1 MTTRNLVPRD
11 DNQGKL
17 GTAAKRWSDI
27 NAATGSFST
36 LKVNSLKLNAEAD
49 LDLLTSGAGIETI
62 SKNGNNQ
69 FVIRLD
75 DTFLTDRLGFSADGT
90 KPDFTLPNGDA
101 LPVNTVIAAGDTLV
115 DAIEKLNDDLR
126 DVAAPSN
133 LTVSSFAAT
142 SILSGSE
149 AFADNDSN
157 LMTAA
162 AINDRIES
170 FGYTTNVGD
179 ITSVSGS
186 NGIEL
191 VGGDGL
197 SGAATLRLVDTDV
210 TAGSYGS
217 ATQIP
222 TFTVDD
228 KGRLTAAA
236 NQAISTSFTISD
248 NAGTPATDTF
258 AVGGTLTFA
267 GGTGLST
274 AVTNDTVTT
283 NLDNTDVTAGSYGS
297 ATAIPTFTVDAQGR
311 LTAAGTVGITTTLTV
326 DSDGDGTEDVSLA
339 SDDLKILGG
348 TGLSSTISKAGNDV
362 SLTVN
367 LDDTAVAANQY
378 GDADSVGQFTVDAQ
392 GRLTQA
398 ASIDISI
405 ASSQVND
412 AASANTASKIV
423 IRDANGDFSAGTI
436 TANLTG
442 NASTADS
449 ADKWDSARTVTFAGG
464 DVTGAFSIDGSAD
477 VSDIALTISAN
488 SVALGTDTTGDYV
501 ESLVAGAGLALLNNS
516 GEGATPTV
524 GVDGVL
530 EDLDTLGAASS
541 DGEFIVA
548 TGAGAFA
555 YESGNTA
562 RTSLGLGTGDTPAFA
577 GLSSTDNIVI
587 DNQKELRLKEADANG
602 EDYVSIKSPAS
613 LANSYDLVLPTTDG
627 NANEVLVT
635 DGSGVLTWETVEAAA
650 GNAVNA
656 FSNIAVAGQ
665 DTLEADTSQDTL
677 NITAGNAIALTTTA
691 GTDTLTIAVSGL
703 ANAQIDDAAGI
714 VDTKLATISTADKV
728 SLSALNIDG
737 ADDIGADL
745 VSTDLIIVDDGA
757 GGTNRKSAL
766 SRVATFINDNSSITT
781 LSSLSGVGSVGNTL
795 TAAGSLD
802 VAQNLVV
809 TGNLTVNGDQFVV
822 DGTTIQLDDNLIE
835 LGLVSGAAPTGET
848 TKDLGLLLHRHNGV
862 EASKVAL
869 YWDESVDKF
878 KLEQGVTENN
888 GIIDAG
894 ATTSTLIA
902 DIEGDLTGN
911 AGTATKLATA
921 RAIQIS
927 GDVTGTANFDGSAAI
942 NIVSTI
948 AASSVETDMI
958 ADDAVDADK
967 LASNAVVNASV
978 AASAAIDIS
987 KLDFVGAT
995 QLGGADLVDA
1005 DDLVLHDANA
1015 ASNKRVSFSNLYGSV
1030 FGKVAGDAEVA
1041 ANGTLT
1047 IGNGVI
1053 SNAKLVNESVSF
1065 GGVEVALG
1073 SSDATPAFDLQ
1084 GASGY
1089 PASSLVGTIT
1099 NAQLAGSISNDKLA
1113 TLTDAN
1119 KVSLSA
1125 LDIDGGTLIDALAAE
1140 DLLIVDDEAGGTN
1153 RKATIS
1159 QLITLFN
1166 GNNSF
1171 TSFPSLAGVG
1181 TITTGTWNA
1190 SVITNDKIADDLTI
1204 DGGTIDD
1211 SAIGETQRSSGKFTT
1226 LDANTSL
1233 TLKTVTINSIK
1244 DEDNMASNAAD
1255 ALATQQSIK
1264 AYVDSQVTAQDLD
1277 FQGDTGGALSIDLDS
1292 ETLIIAGGTGIDTS
1306 GDGNTLTVAIDST
1319 VATLGDAQTFTAI
1332 KTHDALDIF
1341 NAGITVKNGNN
1352 SAGFIELFEKSDK
1365 GNNKTTLKGPD
1376 EAGTSDTVVTLPA
1389 ATDTLVGKATTD
1401 TLTNKTIDADDGT
1414 NSISNLQTSNL
1425 KDGVLDTDLSAV
1437 SDNDDTLA
1445 SAKAVKTYVDEQLGR
1460 FGGIFLTDSADN
1472 GKAAQI
1478 NRDVIFDSSPLV
1490 RSHFGPFAFDLGQL
1504 QSTGGS
1510 DIIFFGVT
1518 ATGASDRHFLV
1529 IGSGDDAGDTKFTG
1543 ANENTP

>member
-36 LKVNSLKLNAEAD
+36 LKVSSLKLNAEAD

-62 SKNGNNQ
+62 SKNVNNQ

-75 DTFLTDRLGFSADGT
+75 DTFLTDRLGFNADGT
-90 KPDFTLPNGDA
+90 KPNFTLPNGDP
-101 LPVNTVIAAGDTLV
+101 LPVNTVIAAGDSLV

-133 LTVSSFAAT
+133 LTVASFAAT

-149 AFADNDSN
+149 AFVDDDSN

-162 AINDRIES
+162 AVDDRILS
-170 FGYTTNVGD
+170 YGFTTNTGD

-191 VGGDGL
+191 VAGDGS
-197 SGAATLRLVDTDV
+197 SGDVALRLIDTAV
-210 TAGSYGS
+210 AAGSYGS

-222 TFTVDD
+222 TFTVDA

-248 NAGTPATDTF
+248 NADTPATDTF

-274 AVTNDTVTT
+274 AVTDDTVTIS
-283 NLDNTDVTAGSYGS
+283 LDNTAVTAGNYGS
-297 ATAIPTFTVDAQGR
+297 ATEIPTFTVDAQGR
-311 LTAAGTVGITTTLTV
+311 LTAAGTAGITTTLTV
-326 DSDGDGTEDVSLA
+326 DSDGAGTQNVSLA
-339 SDDLKILGG
+339 DDDLQILGG
-348 TGLSSTISKAGNDV
+348 NGLTSSITKVGNDV
-362 SLTVN
+362 TLTVD
-367 LDDTAVAANQY
+367 LDDTAVAAAQY

-398 ASIDISI
+398 ASVDISI
-405 ASSQVND
+405 TSSQVND

-423 IRDANGDFSAGTI
+423 IRDENGDFSAGTI

-442 NASTADS
+442 NASSADTADQ
-449 ADKWDSARTVTFAGG
+449 WDAARTVTFAGG
-464 DVTGAFSIDGSAD
+464 DVTGSFDIDGSAD
-477 VSDIALTISAN
+477 VNNVALTISAN
-488 SVALGTDTTGDYV
+488 SVALGNDTTGDYV
-501 ESLVAGAGLALLNNS
+501 ESLVAGAGISLANNA

-530 EDLDTLGAASS
+530 EDLDTLGAPAN
-541 DGEFIVA
+541 DGQFIVA

-555 YESGNTA
+555 YESGSTV
-562 RTSLGLGTGDTPAFA
+562 RTSLGLGSGDTPAFT
-577 GLSSTDNIVI
+577 GLSVTDHIVV

-602 EDYVSIKSPAS
+602 EDYISIKSPAS

-627 NANEVLVT
+627 NADEVLVT
-635 DGSGVLTWETVEAAA
+635 DGSGNLSWTTVEAAA
-650 GNAVNA
+650 GNAVNSFA
-656 FSNIAVAGQ
+656 NIAVAGQ
-665 DTLEADTSQDTL
+665 DNLEADAAQDTL
-677 NITAGNAIALTTTA
+677 TVAAGDAISLTTTA
-691 GTDTLTIAVSGL
+691 ASDTLTIAVSGL
-703 ANAQIDDAAGI
+703 ANDQIDAAAGI

-737 ADDIGADL
+737 GVDIGADL

-757 GGTNRKSAL
+757 GGTNRKAAL
-766 SRVATFINDNSSITT
+766 SRVATFINDNASITT
-781 LSSLSGVGSVGNTL
+781 LSSLSSAGSLGNTL
-795 TAAGSLD
+795 TAEGSLD
-802 VAQNLVV
+802 VTQNLTV

-835 LGLVSGAAPTGET
+835 LGLVSGAAPSGET
-848 TKDLGLLLHRHNGV
+848 TKDLGLLLHRHDGV

-869 YWDESVDKF
+869 YWDESSDKF
-878 KLEQGVTENN
+878 RLEEDVSETN

-894 ATTSTLIA
+894 ATTSTLVA
-902 DIEGDLTGN
+902 DIEGSLTGN
-911 AGTATKLATA
+911 ADTATILETT
-921 RAIQIS
+921 RSIS
-927 GDVTGTANFDGSAAI
+927 LGGDLGGSVDFNGSQDVTI
-942 NIVSTI
+942 NATI
-948 AASSVETDMI
+948 QALSVETGMI
-958 ADDAVDADK
+958 ANDAVDADK
-967 LASNAVVNASV
+967 LASNAVVNDSV
-978 AASAAIDIS
+978 AANAAIDIS
-987 KLDFVGAT
+987 KLDFVGAD
-995 QLGGADLVDA
+995 QLGGATLADA
-1005 DDLVLHDANA
+1005 DDLVLHDADA
-1015 ASNKRVSFSNLYGSV
+1015 SSNKRVSFSNLYGSI
-1030 FGKVAGDAEVA
+1030 FGKVSGDAGVA

-1047 IGNGVI
+1047 VGNGVI

-1073 SSDATPAFDLQ
+1073 AEDATPAFDLQ
-1084 GASGY
+1084 DATGY
-1089 PASSLVGTIT
+1089 LTSRLVGTIT
-1099 NAQLAGSISNDKLA
+1099 NAQLAGSIDNDKLL
-1113 TLTDAN
+1113 TLTGSN

-1125 LDIDGGTLIDALAAE
+1125 LDIDGGTAIAALAAE
-1140 DLLIVDDEAGGTN
+1140 DLLIVDDGAGGTN

-1181 TITTGTWNA
+1181 TISTGVWNGTA
-1190 SVITNDKIADDLTI
+1190 IDDQYISNVLTI
-1204 DGGTIDD
+1204 TSGSIDD
-1211 SAIGETQRSSGKFTT
+1211 AAIGESQRSSGKFTT

-1244 DEDNMASNAAD
+1244 DEDNMASDAAD

-1264 AYVDSQVTAQDLD
+1264 AYVDNQLSGHCLFVAADNTD
-1277 FQGDTGGALSIDLDS
+1277 GDTNRINVSLAEEEKLEFVGGY
-1292 ETLIIAGGTGIDTS
+1292 GIDTTAVETAAAATN
-1306 GDGNTLTVAIDST
+1306 DTVTIDIDSSI
-1319 VATLGDAQTFTAI
+1319 VATLTGSQTLT
-1332 KTHDALDIF
+1332 
-1341 NAGITVKNGNN
+1341 
-1352 SAGFIELFEKSDK
+1352 
-1365 GNNKTTLKGPD
+1365 NKTLVAPIVTDLYVSGSSVTFEGATNDDFELTLQITEPTAD
-1376 EAGTSDTVVTLPA
+1376 VTLTLPA

-1401 TLTNKTIDADDGT
+1401 ILTNKTIDADS
-1414 NSISNLQTSNL
+1414 NAISNLEVDNL
-1425 KDGVLDTDLSAV
+1425 KNGVLDTELSEV
-1437 SDNDDTLA
+1437 SANDDTLA
-1445 SAKAVKTYVDEQLGR
+1445 SAKAIKTYVDQQLGR

-1472 GKAAQI
+1472 GKAAQY

-1504 QSTGGS
+1504 HSSGGS